1 MWKFISNDIVDTI
14 LPNLLAFFAAWIY
27 SSQPL
32 KNIAIPLLHCLIY
45 SVIYIYTFCIS
56 NQINS
61 IEEDK
66 INKPYRALPTGYVTL
81 SDTRKRLIAYN
92 FLYLLIG
99 GFYDILWWSLAWQVV
114 TYLLNFFGWSHHWF
128 TKNVL
133 GMTLGTIIL
142 LNAQFNIAIQGVQLS
157 ITTIAYIFIIS
168 FWAGVALPI
177 QDMRDQE
184 GDREMGRKTLPLV
197 YGDNQ
202 ARRIL
207 FVNFAL
213 VCPGIFLLLLLTQL
227 PFITVI
233 TSAIPAGILILSVA
247 THWLIAFRILRFKTP
262 KEDNLT
268 YHIYVIL
275 FCISIPLICVL

>member
-1 MWKFISNDIVDTI
+1 M
-14 LPNLLAFFAAWIY
+14 AFFTAWIY
-27 SSQPL
+27 SSQPFRDITL
-32 KNIAIPLLHCLIY
+32 PLLRCLVY

-81 SDTRKRLIAYN
+81 PGTRKRLLFYN
-92 FLYLLIG
+92 VVYLLVG
-99 GFYDILWWSLAWQVV
+99 GLYDILWWSLAWQIV
-114 TYLLNFFGWSHHWF
+114 TYLLNFRGWSHHWF

-142 LNAQFNIAIQGVQLS
+142 LNAQFNIATESVHLS
-157 ITTIAYIFIIS
+157 ISTIAYIFIIS
-168 FWAGVALPI
+168 LWAGVALPI

-197 YGDNQ
+197 YGDHQ
-202 ARRIL
+202 ARKIL
-207 FVNFAL
+207 FINFAL
-213 VCPGIFLLLLLTQL
+213 VCPIIFLLLLLTQL
-227 PFITVI
+227 PFIIII
-233 TSAIPAGILILSVA
+233 TSGIPVAILVISIA

-262 KEDNLT
+262 REDNLT

-275 FCISIPLICVL
+275 FCISIPIICVL